1 MFHYYLFFL
10 FISLIESCPLKT
22 VDSRS
27 GCYCGIE
34 IDGTNYIQCQPYS
47 IEIIPEFTRSYIY
60 DKLNLSFN
68 FIRNITYESFNKL
81 RVKKI
86 YLQNNL
92 IEFIDKQ
99 SFNNNLLNYLEE
111 LHIDILNNGS
121 LEVFCYGT
129 WQKLRILEL
138 SGFNLNQ
145 HQSCFEKFHRLE
157 KLIIKNSKIN
167 FLSSYLYQLPYLHEL
182 SLINNQIEYLNF
194 DINNNNDNHL
204 TLPSSQSSSSI
215 KIFNLTS
222 NQIRTISNDLFQ
234 HMPLLHTLDLSHNFI
249 ENLPLINQNNLLNIN
264 LSYNLINYIQLN
276 DNQTNYDLSYNPICT
291 LEKSQS
297 KKNLFLKKITQ
308 LHCDCRLAFYLNDN
322 LINKSKIIGINQPF
336 DNETKCSTPISFHG
350 LFLKDLT
357 YEQLFSTCSDVLPV
371 HCREVNHFQ
380 QIQNYTN
387 YIMETTTT
395 TITTTTTSTI
405 QSTKNTTQIDKVT
418 QKLNNRLAVSSFRLT
433 SFYTS
438 YENHSLT
445 IYWDFDPTFSLN
457 SLTFIQF
464 QIILEQESSS
474 NTQIIRRS
482 GFISPYLKQYTI
494 HHIPSNKNYYV
505 CLLLTRSSFGTD
517 KYCREARTKITTTTT
532 TTTISN
538 TILSKQAF
546 VRMLFA
552 NRSIVFGFLFGTILT
567 TSLLL
572 TLAFLCHLRSKR
584 QCYRRAAS
592 SLFNHH
598 YHHQQQQQKHY
609 LYVDR
614 NDDDGTYSNS
624 ILSSSSKYNHFKRSP
639 HRTCFPSL
647 PSNQS
652 WYRRGLTQLP
662 ITPLPP
668 TCCFHH
674 HHHHHLTPDATI
686 SSSSTTTRRIT
697 SLSSQY
703 SNEMD
708 KEQMTS
714 TSIMSSTSSDEQTH
728 HSPAKHVYEELAD
741 ETTMLRLNN
750 ATDAFL

>member
-10 FISLIESCPLKT
+10 FISLIKSCPLKT

-34 IDGTNYIQCQPYS
+34 IDGTNYIQCQPNS
-47 IEIIPEFTRSYIY
+47 IEIIPEFTRSYIH
-60 DKLNLSFN
+60 DKLNLSSN

-111 LHIDILNNGS
+111 LHIDMLNNGS
-121 LEVFCYGT
+121 LEFLCYGT
-129 WQKLRILEL
+129 WQKLRLLEL
-138 SGFNLNQ
+138 SGFNFDQ
-145 HQSCFEKFHRLE
+145 YQICFEKFYRLE

-167 FLSSYLYQLPYLHEL
+167 FLSSYLYQLPYLYDL

-194 DINNNNDNHL
+194 NNNRLIH
-204 TLPSSQSSSSI
+204 SSSSSV

-222 NQIRTISNDLFQ
+222 NQLRTIPNDLFQ
-234 HMPLLHTLDLSHNFI
+234 QMPLLHTLDLSHNFI
-249 ENLPLINQNNLLNIN
+249 ENLPIINPNNLLYIN

-276 DNQTNYDLSYNPICT
+276 DNENNYDLSYNPICT
-291 LEKSQS
+291 LEKSES
-297 KKNLFLKKITQ
+297 KKNLFVKKITQ
-308 LHCDCRLAFYLNDN
+308 LHCDCRLAFYLDEN

-357 YEQLFSTCSDVLPV
+357 YEQLLSTCSNDLPV
-371 HCREVNHFQ
+371 HCREVIHFK
-380 QIQNYTN
+380 QIEKYTN
-387 YIMETTTT
+387 YIMETTTM
-395 TITTTTTSTI
+395 TSTM
-405 QSTKNTTQIDKVT
+405 QSTRNTTQINKVT
-418 QKLNNRLAVSSFRLT
+418 QKLKNRLEISSFRLT

-438 YENHSLT
+438 YENNSLT
-445 IYWDFDPTFSLN
+445 VYWDFDPTFSLN
-457 SLTFIQF
+457 YVTFIQF
-464 QIILEQESSS
+464 QIILEQDSSL
-474 NTQIIRRS
+474 NTQTIRRS
-482 GFISPYLKQYTI
+482 GYISPYLKQYTI

-517 KYCREARTKITTTTT
+517 KYCREARTITTTTT
-532 TTTISN
+532 ATTIISN

-546 VRMLFA
+546 IHMLFT
-552 NRSIVFGFLFGTILT
+552 NRSVVFGFLFGTILT

-572 TLAFLCHLRSKR
+572 ALVFLCHLRSKR

-592 SLFNHH
+592 SLFHH
-598 YHHQQQQQKHY
+598 QQQKHY

-624 ILSSSSKYNHFKRSP
+624 IFSSSSSKYNHFKRSP
-639 HRTCFPSL
+639 PRTCFPSL

-662 ITPLPP
+662 TAPLPP
-668 TCCFHH
+668 ACCFHH
-674 HHHHHLTPDATI
+674 HHHHHLTPDTSI
-686 SSSSTTTRRIT
+686 SSSTTPRRIT

-714 TSIMSSTSSDEQTH
+714 TSIVSSTNSDEQTNN
-728 HSPAKHVYEELAD
+728 SPAKHVYEELAD
-741 ETTMLRLNN
+741 ETTMLRRNN
-750 ATDAFL
+750 ITDVFL